1 MMRRLAFPLL
11 FFGLTLAA
19 CGGSPV
25 APASAVVASS
35 ANGKSDLGQ
44 LYQAAKKEGELV
56 WGANLPD
63 TYAPVIA
70 LFQQRYPGIKVTPA
84 LVESTTVSQRLLT
97 ESAAKRLTIDLGLTS
112 ISAVSPLLDRDLI
125 PTHDL
130 KGYGIDAADIG
141 LDGKMVWAQSLVL
154 GVVYNSRLVTDAE
167 APHTW
172 QDLLN
177 PKWKGKILINKV
189 PAGLDALPAVFGN
202 DEAKMHDY
210 VKQLGQVSIP
220 ISTVGEGTTK
230 LSVGEGVLETG
241 TLQSMLD
248 QAAQGA
254 PFAVAPVSPIPNS
267 PQGLFTIKGIQH
279 PNAAELFMVWMSTPE
294 AKDAMS
300 KAGALAPP
308 RPCGPSSLDKFLCGK
323 NIQIYAIDT
332 VGKAQRAAQLR
343 EEFSKDWATRSNQAA
358 GSYAI
363 LASWQSKSSHS

>member
-1 MMRRLAFPLL
+1 MIRRVSWPLL
-11 FFGLTLAA
+11 FLGIILAA
-19 CGGSPV
+19 CGGSAAGPPSS
-25 APASAVVASS
+25 PAATTAT
-35 ANGKSDLGQ
+35 GKPDLNQ
-44 LYQAAKKEGELV
+44 LYQAAKKEGEVV

-63 TYAPVIA
+63 TYKPVAA
-70 LFQQRYPGIKVTPA
+70 LFEQRYPGIKVTLA

-97 ESAAKRLTIDLGLTS
+97 ESATKRLTIDVGLTS
-112 ISAVSPLLDRDLI
+112 ISAIVPLLDRDLI
-125 PTHDL
+125 PMHDL
-130 KGYGIDAADIG
+130 KGYGINAADIG

-154 GVVYNSRLVTDAE
+154 GVVYNSRLVTEAE
-167 APHTW
+167 APRTW
-172 QDLLN
+172 HDLLN

-202 DEAKMHDY
+202 DETKMHDY
-210 VKQLGQVSIP
+210 VKQLGQVAIP

-248 QAAQGA
+248 QAAKGA

-267 PQGLFTIKGIQH
+267 PQGLFTVKGIAH
-279 PNAAELFMVWMSTPE
+279 PNAAELLMVWMSTPE

-332 VGKAQRAAQLR
+332 VEKAQRAAQLR
-343 EEFSKDWATRSNQAA
+343 EEFSKDLGYSQ
-358 GSYAI
+358 
-363 LASWQSKSSHS
+363 